1 MRVTGEGMKNSGMS
15 FSRRSV
21 ARLALIAA
29 FLVAG
34 VGFAPLDAGASG
46 GGDIDGGNLYI
57 GATAVVNAGP
67 LNLRSG
73 AGTSY
78 SVVEVLSEGAYV
90 EVLDGPYSANG
101 YKWWEVYVDASG
113 NTGFVAG
120 VYLTVVSAGPFS
132 IGDTVYVTS
141 DSLNVRSGPG
151 TGYSVIDVITYGTNG
166 LIIDGPV
173 TANGYVWYEI
183 EYVGG
188 KTAGWVA
195 SDFLA
200 LVSTGGFA
208 IGDIL
213 MVTSDTLN
221 VRSGPGTGYSV
232 IDMLTYGN
240 QVVVLDGPYVADG
253 YTWYEVSY
261 SFGGYTG
268 WVAGEY
274 LAYVSSGG
282 IYIGATVYVT
292 SDFLNIRAGAGTGYA
307 IESTVSY
314 GTELYVF
321 DGPVTANGY
330 TWWQVEYSGG
340 YVGWAAGEYLALV

>member
-1 MRVTGEGMKNSGMS
+1 MKESS
-15 FSRRSV
+15 LAISRRGIT
-21 ARLALIAA
+21 RLALIAA

-34 VGFAPLDAGASG
+34 IGASPVGTSASG
-46 GGDIDGGNLYI
+46 GGVVDGGNLYI

-67 LNLRSG
+67 LNLRTG
-73 AGTSY
+73 AGTGY
-78 SVVEVLSEGAYV
+78 GVVEVLSEGAYV

-120 VYLTVVSAGPFS
+120 VFLTVVSSGPFS

-188 KTAGWVA
+188 SYAGWVA
-195 SDFLA
+195 SDFLG
-200 LVSTGGFA
+200 LVTTGGFA
-208 IGDIL
+208 IGDIV

-221 VRSGPGTGYSV
+221 VRSGAGTGYSV
-232 IDMLTYGN
+232 IDTLTYGN
-240 QVVVLDGPYVADG
+240 QGEILDGPYYANG
-253 YTWYEVSY
+253 YTWYQISY

-282 IYIGATVYVT
+282 GIYIGATVYVT
-292 SDFLNIRAGAGTGYA
+292 SDLLNIRSGAGTGYA
-307 IESTVSY
+307 IESTLSY

-321 DGPVTANGY
+321 DGPAYANGY

-340 YVGWAAGEYLALV
+340 YVGWAAGEYLALS